1 VVTGGTI
8 GKEFVNRYF
17 AAQLRDSRPDG
28 YSRGPWTLAAG
39 ARADARWA
47 DAPGA
52 LRQRQ
57 GAAGAAATAVK
68 GHSLPGGAEGI
79 YVSAAGGVAV
89 ARIRFCEASG
99 RRAGGA
105 AGFRAEAPRACARA
119 ARAAGACS
127 CGTIFLLAE
136 DFGRPGAPR
145 DPAWEWV
152 LRAAAAPP
160 PATPPPPP
168 PPPSAGAAGGGAAA
182 GSGAGGSALPNHL
195 AAAQTAA
202 VEALQ
207 SEACPRAPPR
217 ARVRSESQAGPV
229 ARRLRRLA
237 FEPFCGHGRSR
248 RRSRRCAACSLCRAR
263 RPRRAHAEAA
273 AATTMRMAPRMRSCW
288 GRSSG

>member
-39 ARADARWA
+39 ARAEARWA

-105 AGFRAEAPRACARA
+105 AGFRAEAPRACAPA
-119 ARAAGACS
+119 ARAAEACS

-136 DFGRPGAPR
+136 DFGRPGASH

-168 PPPSAGAAGGGAAA
+168 PPSAGAAGGGAAA
-182 GSGAGGSALPNHL
+182 GAGAGGSALPNHL
-195 AAAQTAA
+195 AAAQIAA

-207 SEACPRAPPR
+207 SEACPRAPAPPRPHAPAPPRPAPGPR
-217 ARVRSESQAGPV
+217 AVGGTGGS
-229 ARRLRRLA
+229 
-237 FEPFCGHGRSR
+237 GR
-248 RRSRRCAACSLCRAR
+248 
-263 RPRRAHAEAA
+263 
-273 AATTMRMAPRMRSCW
+273 APSA
-288 GRSSG
+288 SSGI